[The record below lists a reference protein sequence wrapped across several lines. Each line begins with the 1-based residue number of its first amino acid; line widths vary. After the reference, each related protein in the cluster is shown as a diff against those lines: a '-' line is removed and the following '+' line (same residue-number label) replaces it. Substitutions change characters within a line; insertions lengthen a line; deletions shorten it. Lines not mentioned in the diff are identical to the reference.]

1 MPESHDL
8 RTIQDELAEPSDRV
22 EAMRRAAR
30 AHPDGLHALISP
42 LLLAPSGVL
51 RCESL
56 QVLLIQLHREE
67 FIDTCL
73 LWLRADPDP
82 MVRTAAAGIAA
93 LAVRLVTTR
102 RHDIVRTL
110 LLGLLEDPDHLV
122 QGACYAALVRL
133 LTNAIHT
140 AIPER
145 FSLETDVD
153 WGVLRPEIE
162 RFGLNEGQN
171 WAQRLESAL

>member
-1 MPESHDL
+1 
-8 RTIQDELAEPSDRV
+8 
-22 EAMRRAAR
+22 
-30 AHPDGLHALISP
+30 
-42 LLLAPSGVL
+42 
-51 RCESL
+51 
-56 QVLLIQLHREE
+56 
-67 FIDTCL
+67 
-73 LWLRADPDP
+73 
-82 MVRTAAAGIAA
+82 
-93 LAVRLVTTR
+93 
-102 RHDIVRTL
+102 VRTL

-171 WAQRLESAL
+171 WAQRLESALVGAGYRAPGCSSLTEFVLAHVEPFDRLVI